1 MQLVCTTNYQNIK
14 LWRSLKFVPF
24 KDALIELSYHEG
36 QKKQI
41 KPSLM
46 KFCIQKQAEQSDIA
60 VMRRTA
66 EVYGIFNHS

>member
-1 MQLVCTTNYQNIK
+1 MAGLNAIGLYINNIIFFDFFY
-14 LWRSLKFVPF
+14 LTLLLLDS
-24 KDALIELSYHEG
+24 LIELSYHEG

-66 EVYGIFNHS
+66 EVYGII